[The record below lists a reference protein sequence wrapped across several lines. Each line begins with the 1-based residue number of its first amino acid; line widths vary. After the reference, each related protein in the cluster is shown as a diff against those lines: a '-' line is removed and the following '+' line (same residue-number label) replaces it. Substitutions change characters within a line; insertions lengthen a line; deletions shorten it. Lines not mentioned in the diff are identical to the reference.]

1 MNQLSVREKEKNH
14 PTFGRKKMR
23 KKLSLLFAVLMS
35 LSVLVAGSGAAS
47 AKEDTSKLNLIKPGK
62 LVVCMTLQFVPQM
75 YLNSSGRAT
84 GYDPDLVR
92 QLARDLGLRLE
103 IRNTD
108 FTGLLAGIG
117 SGQCDLAS
125 VGLGRTAAR
134 EQSMTY
140 VKEYMPY
147 NTVLASGFNDKTA
160 ATTAAWNV
168 AGKKITCLKGSVSC
182 TKLKEIFPNAT
193 AVEFT
198 TQDAAI
204 LEVASARADGVIVE
218 TAIFGNYNKN
228 NPRTLK
234 IVKLEKDINR
244 YFGWWTVRLGN
255 TALQTRLK
263 AWVCEKQEDGYL
275 ARTYKRNMR
284 QNMEPLPACTA

>member
-1 MNQLSVREKEKNH
+1 
-14 PTFGRKKMR
+14 MR
-23 KKLSLLFAVLMS
+23 KKLPLLVAAMMS
-35 LSVLVAGSGAAS
+35 LSVLVTGVGAAS
-47 AKEDTSKLNLIKPGK
+47 AKEDTSKLNLVKK
-62 LVVCMTLQFVPQM
+62 DRLVVCMTLQFVPQM

-117 SGQCDLAS
+117 AGQCDLAS

-134 EQSMTY
+134 ELSMTY

-147 NTVLASGFNDKTA
+147 NTILASGFNDKTVG
-160 ATTAAWNV
+160 TTAAWNV
-168 AGKKITCLKGSVSC
+168 PAKKITCLKGSVSC
-182 TKLKEIFPNAT
+182 TKVTEIFPNAT
-193 AVEFT
+193 MVEFT
-198 TQDAAI
+198 TQDGAI
-204 LEVASARADGVIVE
+204 LEVASGRADGVILE
-218 TAIFGNYNKN
+218 TAIFGHYNKN

-234 IVKLEKDINR
+234 VAKLEKDINR

-255 TALQTRLK
+255 TALQQRLQT
-263 AWVCEKQEDGYL
+263 WLCDKQADGFL

>member
-1 MNQLSVREKEKNH
+1 M
-14 PTFGRKKMR
+14 MR
-23 KKLSLLFAVLMS
+23 KKLSLLVAAMMSLTVLMTG
-35 LSVLVAGSGAAS
+35 AGSAS
-47 AKEDTSKLNLIKPGK
+47 AKEDTSKLNLIKK
-62 LVVCMTLQFVPQM
+62 NTLVVCMTLQFVPQM
-75 YLNSSGRAT
+75 YLDARGRPT
-84 GYDPDLVR
+84 GYDPDVVR
-92 QLARDLGLRLE
+92 KLARSLGLKLE

-147 NTVLASGFNDKTA
+147 NTILAASFNDKTPG
-160 ATTAAWNV
+160 TTAAWNV

-182 TKLKEIFPNAT
+182 TKATEIFPNAT

-198 TQDAAI
+198 TQDGAI
-204 LEVASARADGVIVE
+204 LEVASGRADGVILE
-218 TAIFGNYNKN
+218 TAIFGHYNKN

-234 IVKLEKDINR
+234 VAKLDKDINR

-255 TALQTRLK
+255 TALQQRLQT
-263 AWVCEKQEDGYL
+263 WLCEQQANGSL
-275 ARTYKRNMR
+275 ARIYRQNMR
-284 QNMEPLPACTA
+284 QPMEPLPACTA

>member
-1 MNQLSVREKEKNH
+1 MNQLLVREKEKNH

-75 YLNSSGRAT
+75 YLNDAGRPT

-92 QLARDLGLRLE
+92 KLARDLGLKLE

-125 VGLGRTAAR
+125 VGLGRNADR
-134 EQSMTY
+134 EKSMTY

-147 NTVLASGFNDKTA
+147 NTILAAGASDKTA
-160 ATTAAWNV
+160 GTTAAWNV
-168 AGKKITCLKGSVSC
+168 AAKKITCLKGSVSC
-182 TKLKEIFPNAT
+182 TKLTEIFPNAT
-193 AVEFT
+193 KVEFT
-198 TQDAAI
+198 TQDGAI
-204 LEVASARADGVIVE
+204 LEVASGRADGVILE
-218 TAIFGNYNKN
+218 TAIFGHYNKN
-228 NPRTLK
+228 NPGTLK
-234 IVKLEKDINR
+234 IAKLEKDINR

-263 AWVCEKQEDGYL
+263 DWICERQNSGWL
-275 ARTYKRNMR
+275 ASVYRVNMR
-284 QNMEPLPACTA
+284 QKMEPLPACTA

>member
-1 MNQLSVREKEKNH
+1 
-14 PTFGRKKMR
+14 MR
-23 KKLSLLFAVLMS
+23 KKLSLLVAAMMSLTVLMTG
-35 LSVLVAGSGAAS
+35 AGSAS

-75 YLNSSGRAT
+75 YLNSSGRPT

-92 QLARDLGLRLE
+92 KVARDLGLRLE

-147 NTVLASGFNDKTA
+147 NTILAAGFNDKTPG
-160 ATTAAWNV
+160 TTAAWNV
-168 AGKKITCLKGSVSC
+168 AAKKITCLKGSVSC
-182 TKLKEIFPNAT
+182 TKLTEIFPNAT
-193 AVEFT
+193 KVEFT
-198 TQDAAI
+198 TQDGAI
-204 LEVASARADGVIVE
+204 LEVASGRADGAILE

-234 IVKLEKDINR
+234 IAKLEKDINR

-255 TALQTRLK
+255 TALAERLK
-263 AWVCEKQEDGYL
+263 TWVCENDESGWLDR
-275 ARTYKRNMR
+275 AYKRNMR

>member
-1 MNQLSVREKEKNH
+1 
-14 PTFGRKKMR
+14 MR

-75 YLNSSGRAT
+75 YLSDAGRAT

-92 QLARDLGLRLE
+92 KLARQLGLQLE

-117 SGQCDLAS
+117 AGQCDLAS
-125 VGLGRTAAR
+125 VGLGRTAVR

-147 NTVLASGFNDKTA
+147 NTILAAGFNDKTA

-168 AGKKITCLKGSVSC
+168 AAKKITCLKGSVSC
-182 TKLKEIFPNAT
+182 TKLTEIFPNAT
-193 AVEFT
+193 KVEFT
-198 TQDAAI
+198 TQDGAI
-204 LEVASARADGVIVE
+204 LEVASGRADGVILE
-218 TAIFGNYNKN
+218 TAIFGHYNKN

-234 IVKLEKDINR
+234 IAKLEKDINR

-263 AWVCEKQEDGYL
+263 SWLCEQQDKGTL
-275 ARTYKRNMR
+275 ARIYRQNMR
-284 QNMEPLPACTA
+284 QTMEPLPACTA

>member
-1 MNQLSVREKEKNH
+1 MNQLLASGEERNH

-23 KKLSLLFAVLMS
+23 KKLSLLVAVMMS
-35 LSVLVAGSGAAS
+35 LSALVAGTGAAS
-47 AKEDTSKLNLIKPGK
+47 AKEDTSKLNLVKPGK

-75 YLNSSGRAT
+75 YLNNSGRPT

-92 QLARDLGLRLE
+92 KVARDLGLRLE

-147 NTVLASGFNDKTA
+147 NTILAAGFGDNTA

-168 AGKKITCLKGSVSC
+168 AAKKITCLKGSVSC
-182 TKLKEIFPNAT
+182 TKLTEVFPNAT
-193 AVEFT
+193 KVEFT
-198 TQDAAI
+198 TQDGAI
-204 LEVASARADGVIVE
+204 LEVASGRADGAILE
-218 TAIFGNYNKN
+218 TAIFGHYNKN

-263 AWVCEKQEDGYL
+263 DWLCEKQEDGYL
-275 ARTYKRNMR
+275 ARTYKRHMR
-284 QNMEPLPACTA
+284 QNQEPLPACTA

>member
-1 MNQLSVREKEKNH
+1 MNQLRVSEKEKNY
-14 PTFGRKKMR
+14 PTFGRKNMR

-47 AKEDTSKLNLIKPGK
+47 ANEDTSKLNLIKPGK

-75 YLNSSGRAT
+75 YLNSSGRPT

-147 NTVLASGFNDKTA
+147 NTVLASGFNDKSA
-160 ATTAAWNV
+160 ATTTAWNV
-168 AGKKITCLKGSVSC
+168 AAKKITCLKGSVSC
-182 TKLKEIFPNAT
+182 TKVKEIFPNAT

-198 TQDAAI
+198 TQ
-204 LEVASARADGVIVE
+204 DGVIVE

-255 TALQTRLK
+255 TALQARLK
-263 AWVCEKQEDGYL
+263 QWVCDKQEDGFL